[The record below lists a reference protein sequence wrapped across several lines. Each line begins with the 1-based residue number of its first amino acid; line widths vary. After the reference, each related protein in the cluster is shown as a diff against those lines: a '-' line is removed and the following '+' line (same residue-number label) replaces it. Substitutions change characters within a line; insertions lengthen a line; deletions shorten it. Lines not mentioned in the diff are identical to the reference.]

1 MSRAACVAVTLAA
14 VAAIVAPAAVEMPP
28 LLLWNASASAPLG
41 LYAIRRMAVP
51 TAGALAVI
59 EPPETVARFAAKRG
73 YLPLGVPML
82 KHIEA
87 LPGQEVCR
95 VAGVIMVD
103 GIAMGTALERDRKGR
118 ALPDWQGCH
127 IIAADQIFAMN
138 RDVQDSLDG
147 RYFGPFP
154 ASSIIGRAMPLWTDE
169 RGDGHFTWLA
179 PAN

>member
-1 MSRAACVAVTLAA
+1 MSRAACMAATLAA
-14 VAAIVAPAAVEMPP
+14 VVATAAPAAVEMPP

-41 LYAIRRMAVP
+41 LYAIRKTAAP
-51 TAGALAVI
+51 AAGALAVI
-59 EPPETVARFAAKRG
+59 EPPETVARFAAERG

-82 KHIEA
+82 KRIEG

-103 GIAMGTALERDRKGR
+103 GIAIGTALERDRNGR
-118 ALPDWQGCH
+118 ALPDWQGCRT
-127 IIAADQIFAMN
+127 IAAAEIFVMN
-138 RDVQDSLDG
+138 RKVQDSLDG

-154 ASSIIGRAMPLWTDE
+154 ASSIVGRALPLWTDE
-169 RGDGHFTWLA
+169 RGDGHYTWLA